1 MKKEKFK
8 VLLLSD
14 DLRCASGVGGQS
26 RMLVEALVSSGKF
39 SVKQLGG
46 AMKHPNY
53 DVQVLHPDIV
63 VKPVDGFGTPN
74 LLRQLLIT
82 ERPDV
87 LVLFTDPRQFV
98 WVWQMEDEI
107 NQICPIVYWH
117 VWDNDPYPEYN
128 SAFYESTEV
137 INCIS
142 MKTYNL
148 LKDKFPA
155 KVNYLPHVFP
165 KNWYYELPK
174 EEIDKIKAEALKDR
188 KDWFVTLWVNRNA
201 HRKMPADVLHGFKL
215 FLDLL
220 QEKEGHRNAVLVMHT
235 NPKDPEGPDL
245 EAVAEML
252 KISDRVMFS
261 VGQIDIPDMNRL
273 YNVADTLVN
282 VSRAEG
288 FGLCLDGKT
297 KITTK
302 DGIKNMSDINIG
314 DFVLS
319 ADGTY
324 NKVLAKAN
332 RKEKTIVKIRGA
344 RIKEIISSKEHP
356 FLICENPSSQN
367 KKFIWK
373 PAAEIQKNDF
383 LCIPKNREMFFG
395 EQISEIKISDVLSK
409 EDLSQIII
417 DDNSIYHQ
425 MGYTSKPTCYSIKN
439 ISDVLNIKKHHAEVL
454 RKYIGN
460 IPQKRGIKIKNRLE
474 NQKQELF
481 SKLPDF
487 QINKELVKVNNKI
500 KLDKDFFRVFGWYLA
515 EGSVNK
521 NSKSSLEFSLNKD
534 ELETANWLKSYF
546 ETIFNVKGSV
556 QEFGNKCRFVCSS
569 SIVAKFFASIARYG
583 AFNKEISSKLLPL
596 LANKEMA
603 SNLLKG
609 LFLGDGHFSKNKK
622 VASFTTISPKLLNQ
636 VNEILHNFN
645 ISPGFCS
652 RKANPKNGQKES
664 YVLSFSGREYEKL
677 CEMLEIKANKEKKKQ
692 QKCYDDI
699 YYTENKIFVPVK
711 NIEIETLKEEIDLYD
726 IQVQGTQNFVANQV
740 VVHNSVLQMLSIGKP
755 VVALKTGGMTDQ
767 LVDEF
772 GNEHGVALEPVE
784 RYLVGSQATPY
795 IYDDHFSKKELAEGL
810 YKVYKFTPEEKETVK
825 SQAKAHVEK
834 QFNYDSVTKQ
844 WIECLEKTITN
855 WRIDIKEKNWGLIQ
869 FNAPK
874 KTMDK
879 VEINKPKVKK

>member
-174 EEIDKIKAEALKDR
+174 EEIDKIRAEALKDR

-273 YNVADTLVN
+273 YNVADTLIN

-288 FGLCLDGKT
+288 F
-297 KITTK
+297 
-302 DGIKNMSDINIG
+302 
-314 DFVLS
+314 
-319 ADGTY
+319 
-324 NKVLAKAN
+324 
-332 RKEKTIVKIRGA
+332 
-344 RIKEIISSKEHP
+344 
-356 FLICENPSSQN
+356 
-367 KKFIWK
+367 
-373 PAAEIQKNDF
+373 
-383 LCIPKNREMFFG
+383 
-395 EQISEIKISDVLSK
+395 
-409 EDLSQIII
+409 
-417 DDNSIYHQ
+417 
-425 MGYTSKPTCYSIKN
+425 
-439 ISDVLNIKKHHAEVL
+439 
-454 RKYIGN
+454 
-460 IPQKRGIKIKNRLE
+460 
-474 NQKQELF
+474 
-481 SKLPDF
+481 
-487 QINKELVKVNNKI
+487 
-500 KLDKDFFRVFGWYLA
+500 
-515 EGSVNK
+515 
-521 NSKSSLEFSLNKD
+521 SL
-534 ELETANWLKSYF
+534 TVR
-546 ETIFNVKGSV
+546 T
-556 QEFGNKCRFVCSS
+556 
-569 SIVAKFFASIARYG
+569 
-583 AFNKEISSKLLPL
+583 
-596 LANKEMA
+596 
-603 SNLLKG
+603 
-609 LFLGDGHFSKNKK
+609 
-622 VASFTTISPKLLNQ
+622 
-636 VNEILHNFN
+636 
-645 ISPGFCS
+645 
-652 RKANPKNGQKES
+652 
-664 YVLSFSGREYEKL
+664 
-677 CEMLEIKANKEKKKQ
+677 ML
-692 QKCYDDI
+692 
-699 YYTENKIFVPVK
+699 T
-711 NIEIETLKEEIDLYD
+711 
-726 IQVQGTQNFVANQV
+726 
-740 VVHNSVLQMLSIGKP
+740 IGKP

-767 LVDEF
+767 IIDEF

-795 IYDDHFSKKELAEGL
+795 IYDDHFSKKEMAEGL
-810 YKVYKFTPEEKETVK
+810 YKVYKFTPEEKEIIK
-825 SQAKAHVEK
+825 QHALAHTEK
-834 QFNYDSVTKQ
+834 QFNYDFVTKQ

-855 WRIDIKEKNWGLIQ
+855 WRKDIKEKNWGLIQ

-879 VEINKPKVKK
+879 VEINKPRVKK